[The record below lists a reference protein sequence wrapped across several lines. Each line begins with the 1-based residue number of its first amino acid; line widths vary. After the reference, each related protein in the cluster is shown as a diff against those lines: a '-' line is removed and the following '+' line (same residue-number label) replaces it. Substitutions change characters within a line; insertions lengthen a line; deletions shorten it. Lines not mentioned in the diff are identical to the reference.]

1 MLLQLAT
8 GTRMTEPDQDPPPQ
22 HDGDARDQGPP
33 GFWSVTFSVIAAAF
47 GVQSDKNRQRDF
59 SQGSPLPYIV
69 GGLIFTA
76 VFVLTLV
83 GIVMLVVA

>member
-1 MLLQLAT
+1 MLFQLAA
-8 GTRMTEPDQDPPPQ
+8 GTRMTETDQDPPPK
-22 HDGDARDQGPP
+22 DDNDAPDQGRP

-76 VFVLTLV
+76 VFVLMLV
-83 GIVMLVVA
+83 GVVMLVVS